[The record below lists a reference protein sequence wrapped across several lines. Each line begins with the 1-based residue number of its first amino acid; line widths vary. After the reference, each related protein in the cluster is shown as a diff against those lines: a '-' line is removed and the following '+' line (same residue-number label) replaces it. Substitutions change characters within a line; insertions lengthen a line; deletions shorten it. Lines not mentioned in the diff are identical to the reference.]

1 MARLRIAV
9 GPLFDAQTGPV
20 EDDNS
25 SLSDSVQVLR
35 RPIGAPAGKAEK
47 KLHWPGPAA
56 LRNSFKCSCRALPTL
71 QRQASF
77 LVPPN
82 VPWLASVHARDGR
95 ADFLV
100 ISNRFEEG

>member
-9 GPLFDAQTGPV
+9 GPHFEAQTGPV
-20 EDDNS
+20 EDGNS
-25 SLSDSVQVLR
+25 SLSDSAQVL
-35 RPIGAPAGKAEK
+35 GAPAGKAEK